1 MQYSRLAL
9 KAKPLLSMV
18 LSLLREWNDTLKGLA
33 RISSEGM
40 GAFYRL
46 ASCKKIALYI
56 TGFDPFRQ
64 CYLFKNYQMQLTI
77 KAQKD

>member
-9 KAKPLLSMV
+9 KAKALLSMV

-40 GAFYRL
+40 GAFYR
-46 ASCKKIALYI
+46 
-56 TGFDPFRQ
+56 
-64 CYLFKNYQMQLTI
+64 
-77 KAQKD
+77 